1 MKYRCCFL
9 NRATDEQKIVVASLS
24 AAEASSIEAMRAA
37 ADEAAD
43 IHAEAYALRHA
54 YADVPDGFLHYK
66 PPQLVQ

>member
-9 NRATDEQKIVVASLS
+9 NRDTDEQKIIVASLS
-24 AAEASSIEAMRAA
+24 AAEVKSIENMRAA
-37 ADEAAD
+37 ADSAAD

-54 YADVPDGFLHYK
+54 YADVPEGFIHYK

>member
-9 NRATDEQKIVVASLS
+9 IRETDEQKIIVASLS
-24 AAEASSIEAMRAA
+24 AVEAQSIEDMRAA
-37 ADEAAD
+37 ADSTAD

-54 YADVPDGFLHYK
+54 YGEVPDGFLHYK

>member
-9 NRATDEQKIVVASLS
+9 NRNTDEQKIVVASLS
-24 AAEASSIEAMRAA
+24 AAEVKSFENMRAA
-37 ADEAAD
+37 ADSAAD

-54 YADVPDGFLHYK
+54 YADVPEGFIHYK